1 MRRNMKTFELLAAA
15 GLALALTASVAM
27 SGDSTTSPA
36 ETLPAGAPAAA
47 AAAPATPVPAP
58 TPAQRPAGTPAAGT
72 APTATPPAGTPAPEA
87 KAETPDPAG
96 QGQGTGWNAEVAT
109 PGGGIMLNDAQTTL
123 VKSVNAYFNGLG
135 DLKGDFV
142 QTTADNKRMRG
153 KLMMK
158 RPGRF
163 RFEYS
168 RPSRQIIISDGEYL
182 AIQDLDLNNEDRV
195 SLDQTPFRLLLRKDV
210 DLIRDAQIV
219 ELQESDDLIVLALR
233 DKSPDAP
240 GKIKLFLSTK
250 PQVELKEWV
259 TTDAQGLDTRV
270 ELSALS
276 KAEALDVKLF
286 KIEAVSLNNFHP

>member
-1 MRRNMKTFELLAAA
+1 MKTFTLLAAA
-15 GLALALTASVAM
+15 GAAVVLTASV
-27 SGDSTTSPA
+27 SF
-36 ETLPAGAPAAA
+36 AGGAADKQ
-47 AAAPATPVPAP
+47 PVPPAP
-58 TPAQRPAGTPAAGT
+58 TPAQRPAADANAAADKSAPADKAAPAADKA
-72 APTATPPAGTPAPEA
+72 APG
-87 KAETPDPAG
+87 AG
-96 QGQGTGWNAEVAT
+96 QNSAWSAEVAT
-109 PGGGIMLNDAQTTL
+109 PGGVIVLNDAQTAI
-123 VKSVNAYFNGLG
+123 VKSVNGYFNTLN

-142 QTTADNKRMRG
+142 QTTADSKRMRG
-153 KLMMK
+153 KFMVK

-163 RFEYS
+163 RFDYA

-219 ELQESDDLIVLALR
+219 EVQESEDLIVLALR

-250 PQVELKEWV
+250 PQLELKEWV

-270 ELSALS
+270 EISSLN
-276 KAEALDVKLF
+276 KGETLDAKLF
-286 KIEAVSLNNFHP
+286 KIEAVSLNNFHPMP

>member
-1 MRRNMKTFELLAAA
+1 MRK
-15 GLALALTASVAM
+15 S
-27 SGDSTTSPA
+27 
-36 ETLPAGAPAAA
+36 
-47 AAAPATPVPAP
+47 
-58 TPAQRPAGTPAAGT
+58 QRPAA
-72 APTATPPAGTPAPEA
+72 
-87 KAETPDPAG
+87 
-96 QGQGTGWNAEVAT
+96 VSFS
-109 PGGGIMLNDAQTTL
+109 TTRRRRW
-123 VKSVNAYFNGLG
+123 SRRSTRYFNNLG

-142 QTTADNKRMRG
+142 QTAADNKRMRG
-153 KLMMK
+153 KFMVK

-163 RFEYS
+163 RFDYS

-250 PQVELKEWV
+250 PNGR
-259 TTDAQGLDTRV
+259 TQGMGDHGCPG
-270 ELSALS
+270 S
-276 KAEALDVKLF
+276 
-286 KIEAVSLNNFHP
+286 